1 MAYRTLRPLNPE
13 TIWPTIKISKSEIQT
28 ITAGKGF
35 ERLLMHHKPS
45 ASAIQSEISVFCI
58 TKLTKNGFGY
68 QVPIHDISEFSNLTL
83 WLWMVSICQTLSVVS
98 NLTVTSN
105 EVARNCET
113 KSLPILTRSMRQ
125 LRKKR
130 QGSCK
135 LVEAQL

>member
-68 QVPIHDISEFSNLTL
+68 QVPIHDISEFSNLTR
-83 WLWMVSICQTLSVVS
+83 
-98 NLTVTSN
+98 
-105 EVARNCET
+105 VAVDGFDLPNSFC
-113 KSLPILTRSMRQ
+113 SLQPHCDI
-125 LRKKR
+125 
-130 QGSCK
+130 
-135 LVEAQL
+135 